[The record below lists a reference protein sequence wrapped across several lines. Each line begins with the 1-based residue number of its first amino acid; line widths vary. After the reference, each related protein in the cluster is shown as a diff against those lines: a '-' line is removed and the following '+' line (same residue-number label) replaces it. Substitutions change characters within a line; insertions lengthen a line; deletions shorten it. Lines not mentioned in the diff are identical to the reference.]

1 LTTPEITIQHLIGQ
15 EYLHPEAA
23 AKHSGQWGRFN
34 EILNGRNGSAVE
46 SQVTTFITMFGGPL
60 EQAAIAYLCAA
71 AELELTPEELS
82 RLQLISG
89 GEFRADAEMATRRTI
104 DIVVVDRNDDQP
116 ADAGRH
122 HFRPVVGVEGK
133 YGAWVNGG
141 NGFCAHPKAQ
151 ERHED
156 GHLPYSNQAI
166 CYPHGCIDERLN
178 AGEGVAFVWLS
189 EGRPDPDGVGP
200 WGRKGLHPGDA
211 GKIPGF
217 EEAYDLQKEAMGIWQ
232 PATWSGLAEAIRAE
246 IGGPE
251 AEAIARFLRAGGP
264 SAN

>member
-1 LTTPEITIQHLIGQ
+1 MTTPEITIEHLIEQ
-15 EYLHPEAA
+15 DYLHPETAR
-23 AKHSGQWGRFN
+23 KHRGQWDRFD
-34 EILNGRNGSAVE
+34 EILNGRNGTAVE
-46 SQVTTFITMFGGPL
+46 SQVTTFITMFGGRL
-60 EQAAIAYLCAA
+60 EEAAIAYLCAA
-71 AELELTPEELS
+71 AGLDLAPEELT

-104 DIVVVDRNDDQP
+104 DIVVVDRNDDLP

-141 NGFCAHPKAQ
+141 NGFCAHTTEDDRRP
-151 ERHED
+151 D

-178 AGEGVAFVWLS
+178 SEKGVKFLWLS
-189 EGRPDPDGVGP
+189 EGRPDPDGIGP

-217 EEAYDLQKEAMGIWQ
+217 EEAYDLQTKAMGIWK